1 MKLIGYFSLLMFFII
16 SILSFAFMYVNDR
29 ETSYISSSRFLD
41 LVEDFP
47 RENFQ
52 KMLDSWDYFTD
63 NVSFQTWRDDKG
75 TLENIVDTI
84 WSLIRGI
91 GVMIKSVF
99 MFFIAFSGYG
109 FDLVVWFLSLPYH
122 LIL

>member
-63 NVSFQTWRDDKG
+63 NVGFQQWRNDKG
-75 TLENIVDTI
+75 TLENIVDSI

>member
-1 MKLIGYFSLLMFFII
+1 
-16 SILSFAFMYVNDR
+16 MYVNDR